1 MLLLQS
7 PFNNALSWMQD
18 SGVIPK
24 LVDQGYYELVG
35 KNAQL
40 QNKFREF
47 KVEEW
52 KPIMY
57 QTMILAYFAFSVGL
71 TLAIISFIT
80 EMMHGQKKQ
89 RGLQSTQ
96 AWRNELPRDGG
107 IGGKELSR

>member
-1 MLLLQS
+1 MLFFQS

-35 KNAQL
+35 RNVQL

-52 KPIMY
+52 EPIMY
-57 QTMILAYFAFSVGL
+57 QTMILAYLALSVGL
-71 TLAIISFIT
+71 TLAVISLIT
-80 EMMHGQKKQ
+80 EMILGQKKLMPR

-96 AWRNELPRDGG
+96 AWLRGVIDHQ
-107 IGGKELSR
+107 